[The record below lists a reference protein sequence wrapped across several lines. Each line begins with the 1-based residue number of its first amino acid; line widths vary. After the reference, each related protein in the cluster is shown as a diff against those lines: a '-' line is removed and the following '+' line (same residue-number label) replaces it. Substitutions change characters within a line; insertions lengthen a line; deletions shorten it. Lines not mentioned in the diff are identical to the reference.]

1 MMSKSKKIFATIDG
15 NEAVAKVAH
24 KINEVIAIYPITPS
38 SPMAELSD
46 TYSSNGEKNIFGSI
60 PDIME
65 MQSEGGASGSVHGA
79 LQTGALT
86 TTFTA
91 SQGLLLMIPNMY
103 KIAGELTPT
112 VFHVAARSI
121 AAQGL
126 SIFGDHSDVMSVR
139 QTGFAML
146 ASGSVQEAHDFAL
159 IAQAA
164 SLRSRIPFLHFFD
177 GFRTS
182 HEVSKIEIIPV
193 DTMQKMIDEEL
204 GSAHRS
210 RALTPDNPF
219 IRGTAQNPDVYFQ
232 GRETVNAYYDALP
245 QIVEEEMQKFAQL
258 TGRSYTLFDYIGAPD
273 AQRIIVLMGS
283 GAETAHETVSYFV
296 DQGEKIAVIKVR
308 LYRTFSMAHFIQ
320 SLPLSVKSIAVL
332 DRTKEA
338 GGTGEPLYL
347 DILTAMSEANENG
360 ILPFKMPRII
370 GGRYGLSS
378 KEFTPAMIKAI
389 FDELSKENPKNHF
402 TIGIHDDI
410 THTSLEWDAAMT
422 LEKEDVLSAVFFGL
436 GSDGTV
442 GANKNTIKIIGNG
455 TENYVQGYFVYDS
468 NKSGSVTTSHL
479 RFGSEP
485 IRSSYL
491 ISNANF
497 VACHQSV
504 FLEKFDI
511 LKYAHHGA
519 TFLLN
524 SPFSKEIIW
533 SKLPAKVQQE
543 IIDKSL
549 DFYTIDAYSVAKKTQ
564 MGRRINTIMQTC
576 FFAISGVLEK
586 ETAIEKIKESIQ
598 KTYGKKGKK
607 IVEMNYAAIENTLE
621 HLHKV
626 EVPQKADSTIEL
638 QPSVKGDFNDFVS
651 QITAKLIE
659 GEGDSLKVSQIP
671 DDGTWPSGTTQFQKR
686 NIAIEVPQWDPDVC
700 IQCNKCVLVC
710 PHAAIRSKVVSEEHF
725 QDKPE
730 AFDIVQA
737 KGKTFETYE
746 KFTIQVA
753 VEDCTGCSLCVEMC
767 PAKNKSQTNLKA
779 INMVPQEPL
788 RQTGAQN
795 WDYFM
800 HLPDYDRSKL
810 DHHKMKESQFLEPLF
825 EFSGA
830 CPGCGETPYV
840 KLSSQLFGDRMVI
853 ANATGCSSIYGGN
866 LPTTPWKKNAD
877 GLGPAWSNSL
887 FEDNAEFGLGFRLA
901 IDKHTQNARNLL
913 ESLKEEVGS
922 DLAQS
927 ILEST
932 QNDEPEIFGQRERV
946 AMLKEKLSTLKHNEA
961 KRLSSLCDYLVKK
974 SVWMMGGDGWAYDIG
989 YGGLDHTLASGKNVN
1004 ILVMD
1009 TQVYSNTGGQESKA
1023 TFTGAVAKFAAG
1035 GKAQVPKDLA
1045 MMAIA
1050 YENVY
1055 VARVAM
1061 GANDAQTVK
1070 AFIEAERYDGPSIII
1085 AYSHCVAHGYDLK
1098 YGMNHQK
1105 LAVDAGLWPLFRYNP
1120 DLASEGKN
1128 PMILDYKGPKIDVKN
1143 FMYQET
1149 RFKMLEK
1156 MNAGAAKAYLETART
1171 HAKSMYSRYKNLEAY
1186 YAKEVESTGV
1196 EA

>member
-1 MMSKSKKIFATIDG
+1 MSKKVFVTIDG
-15 NEAVAKVAH
+15 NEAVARVAH

-38 SPMAELSD
+38 SAMAELSD
-46 TYSSNGEKNIFGSI
+46 TYSSLGEKNIFDSV

-112 VFHVAARSI
+112 VFHVAARSL

-159 IAQAA
+159 ISQAA

-182 HEVSKIEIIPV
+182 HEVSKIELI
-193 DTMQKMIDEEL
+193 DTQTMKAMIDEDL
-204 GSAHRS
+204 VAAHRA

-219 IRGTAQNPDVYFQ
+219 IRGTSQNPDVYFQ
-232 GRETVNAYYDALP
+232 GRESVNAYYNALP
-245 QIVEEEMQKFAQL
+245 GIVEEEMQKFARL
-258 TGRSYTLFDYIGAPD
+258 TGRHYGIFDYVGAED
-273 AQRIIVLMGS
+273 AEHIIVVMGS
-283 GAETAHETVSYFV
+283 GAETVHETVDHYV
-296 DQGEKIAVIKVR
+296 AQGEKIGVIKVR
-308 LYRTFSMAHFIQ
+308 LYRTFSLSHFLK
-320 SLPLSVKSIAVL
+320 SLPQSVKSIAVL
-332 DRTKEA
+332 DRTKEIGA
-338 GGTGEPLYL
+338 TGEPLYL
-347 DILTAMSEANENG
+347 DIVTGLSEENEKG
-360 ILPFKMPRII
+360 TLSFKMPRII

-389 FDELSKENPKNHF
+389 FDELSKEKPKNHF
-402 TIGIHDDI
+402 TIGIHDDV
-410 THTSLEWDAAMT
+410 THTSLEWDST
-422 LEKEDVLSAVFFGL
+422 ITIEKDSVLRAVFFGL

-442 GANKNTIKIIGNG
+442 GANKNTIKIIGDG
-455 TENYVQGYFVYDS
+455 TDYYVQGYFVYDS

-479 RFGSEP
+479 RFGPDS

-491 ISNANF
+491 ISHANF

-511 LKYAHHGA
+511 LKYAAHGA

-524 SPFSKEIIW
+524 SPFSKEMVW
-533 SKLPAKVQQE
+533 RKLPAKVQQT
-543 IIDKSL
+543 IIEKSL
-549 DFYTIDAYSVAKKTQ
+549 QFYTIDAYSVAKKTQ
-564 MGRRINTIMQTC
+564 MGRRINTVMQTC

-586 ETAIEKIKESIQ
+586 EVAIEKIKESIE

-626 EVPQKADSTIEL
+626 EIPKNSDSTLEL
-638 QPSVKGDFNDFVS
+638 QPAVKGDFDDFVA
-651 QITAKLIE
+651 QITAKLIG
-659 GEGDSLKVSQIP
+659 GEGDELKVSQIP
-671 DDGTWPSGTTQFQKR
+671 DDGTWPSGTTQYQKR

-710 PHAAIRSKVVSEEHF
+710 PHAAIRSKVVNEEYFQNLPDTFHF
-725 QDKPE
+725 
-730 AFDIVQA
+730 VQA
-737 KGKTFETYE
+737 KGKTFEADE

-753 VEDCTGCSLCVEMC
+753 VEDCTGCALCVEVC

-788 RQTGAQN
+788 RETGAAN

-800 HLPDYDRSKL
+800 KLPNYDRSKL
-810 DHHKMKESQFLEPLF
+810 DHAKMKETQFLEPLF

-840 KLSSQLFGDRMVI
+840 KLASQLFGDRMVI

-866 LPTTPWKKNAD
+866 LPTTPWKKNEH

-913 ESLKEEVGS
+913 EKLQAEIG
-922 DLAQS
+922 AQFAQD
-927 ILEST
+927 ILQSQQE
-932 QNDEPEIFGQRERV
+932 DEPEIFEQRKRV
-946 AMLKEKLSTLKHNEA
+946 ALLKEKLSTLEHNEA
-961 KRLSSLCDYLVKK
+961 KRLYSLADYLVKK

-1004 ILVMD
+1004 ILVLD

-1023 TFTGAVAKFAAG
+1023 TFTGAVAKFASQ
-1035 GKAQVPKDLA
+1035 GKAQLPKDIA

-1070 AFIEAERYDGPSIII
+1070 AFVEAERYDGPSIII

-1098 YGMNHQK
+1098 YGMDHQK
-1105 LAVDAGLWPLFRYNP
+1105 LAVDSGLWPLFRYNP
-1120 DLASEGKN
+1120 KLALEGKN
-1128 PMILDYKGPKIDVKN
+1128 PMSVDYKGPTTDVKN

-1149 RFKMLEK
+1149 RFKMVEK
-1156 MNAGAAKAYLETART
+1156 MNANAAIEFLQTART
-1171 HAKSMYSRYKNLEAY
+1171 NAKNMYARYKNLEEY
-1186 YAKEVESTGV
+1186 YGKEIQKDGV
-1196 EA
+1196 QS

>member
-1 MMSKSKKIFATIDG
+1 MSKQVFATIDG
-15 NEAVAKVAH
+15 NEAVARVAH

-46 TYSSNGEKNIFGSI
+46 TYSSMGEKNIFNSV

-103 KIAGELTPT
+103 KIAGELTST

-159 IAQAA
+159 ISQAA

-182 HEVSKIEIIPV
+182 HEVSKIELIPL
-193 DTMQKMIDEEL
+193 DTMKAMIDEEL
-204 GSAHRS
+204 VSAHRS
-210 RALTPDNPF
+210 RGLTPDNPF
-219 IRGTAQNPDVYFQ
+219 IRGTSQNPDVYFQ

-245 QIVEEEMQKFAQL
+245 QIVEEEMQKFAEL
-258 TGRSYTLFDYIGAPD
+258 TGRHYKLFDYVGAPD
-273 AQRIIVLMGS
+273 AQRVIVLMGS
-283 GAETAHETVSYFV
+283 GAQTAHETVKYYA
-296 DQGEKIAVIKVR
+296 DQGEKIGVIKVR
-308 LYRTFSMAHFIQ
+308 LYRSFSLTHFIKC
-320 SLPLSVKSIAVL
+320 LPHSVKSIAVL
-332 DRTKEA
+332 DRTKEIGA
-338 GGTGEPLYL
+338 TGEPLYL
-347 DILTAMSEANENG
+347 DIVTAMSEENENG
-360 ILPFKMPRII
+360 SLPFKMPRII

-378 KEFTPAMIKAI
+378 KEFTPAMIKSI
-389 FDELSKENPKNHF
+389 FDELSKEKPKNHF
-402 TIGIHDDI
+402 TIGIHDDV
-410 THTSLEWDAAMT
+410 THTSLEWDASIT
-422 LEKEDVLSAVFFGL
+422 IEKENVLRAVFFGL

-442 GANKNTIKIIGNG
+442 GANKNTIKIIGND
-455 TENYVQGYFVYDS
+455 TDNYVQGYFVYDS

-479 RFGSEP
+479 RFGPEP

-511 LKYAHHGA
+511 LKYATHGA

-524 SPFSKEIIW
+524 SPFSKEIVW
-533 SKLPAKVQQE
+533 SRLPTKVQQT

-549 DFYTIDAYSVAKKTQ
+549 KFYTIDAYAVAKKTQ

-586 ETAIEKIKESIQ
+586 DLAIAKIKESIE
-598 KTYGKKGKK
+598 KTYGKKGRK

-621 HLHKV
+621 NLH
-626 EVPQKADSTIEL
+626 EVNVPESADSTISL
-638 QPSVKGDFNDFVS
+638 QPAVKGDFNAFVS
-651 QITAKLIE
+651 HITAKLIE
-659 GEGDSLKVSQIP
+659 GEGDDLKVSQIP
-671 DDGTWPSGTTQFQKR
+671 SDGTWPSGTTQYQKR

-710 PHAAIRSKVVSEEHF
+710 PHAAIRSKVVGEEHF
-725 QDKPE
+725 QNAPE
-730 AFDIVQA
+730 AFHFVQA
-737 KGKTFETYE
+737 KGKTFETDE

-779 INMVPQEPL
+779 INMVAQEPL
-788 RQTGAQN
+788 RETGAQN

-800 HLPDYDRSKL
+800 KLPNYDRSKL

-840 KLSSQLFGDRMVI
+840 KLASQLFGDRMVI

-866 LPTTPWKKNAD
+866 LPTTPWKKNAH

-913 ESLKEEVGS
+913 ETLKEEVGNE
-922 DLAQS
+922 LAQS
-927 ILEST
+927 ILTS
-932 QNDEPEIFGQRERV
+932 QQHDEPEIFEQRERV
-946 AMLKEKLSTLKHNEA
+946 ALLKEKLSTLEP
-961 KRLSSLCDYLVKK
+961 Y
-974 SVWMMGGDGWAYDIG
+974 
-989 YGGLDHTLASGKNVN
+989 
-1004 ILVMD
+1004 
-1009 TQVYSNTGGQESKA
+1009 
-1023 TFTGAVAKFAAG
+1023 
-1035 GKAQVPKDLA
+1035 
-1045 MMAIA
+1045 
-1050 YENVY
+1050 
-1055 VARVAM
+1055 
-1061 GANDAQTVK
+1061 
-1070 AFIEAERYDGPSIII
+1070 
-1085 AYSHCVAHGYDLK
+1085 
-1098 YGMNHQK
+1098 
-1105 LAVDAGLWPLFRYNP
+1105 
-1120 DLASEGKN
+1120 
-1128 PMILDYKGPKIDVKN
+1128 
-1143 FMYQET
+1143 
-1149 RFKMLEK
+1149 
-1156 MNAGAAKAYLETART
+1156 
-1171 HAKSMYSRYKNLEAY
+1171 
-1186 YAKEVESTGV
+1186 
-1196 EA
+1196 